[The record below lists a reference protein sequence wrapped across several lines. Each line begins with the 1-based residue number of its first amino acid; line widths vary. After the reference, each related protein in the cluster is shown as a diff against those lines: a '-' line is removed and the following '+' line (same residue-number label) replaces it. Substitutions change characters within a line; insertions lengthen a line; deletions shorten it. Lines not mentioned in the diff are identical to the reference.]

1 MSCCRHPQGVESK
14 WFVAIHCLVWSEPVQ
29 RSFSIMLAMMS
40 KERRASDP
48 DTITSLI
55 IVPHRDLAFQYL
67 RWIQRIHSVIP
78 ELGPF
83 ESVAQLLVRDSTIP
97 PENRLDLLRA
107 DTPHILIG
115 TPQALFDVYQDSPK
129 ILKLNTLS
137 TVVVDEIDYLID
149 WVPPTQD
156 KYKRLKA
163 ERKMRKHPSPT
174 RQLLDA
180 IYHTVRKP
188 ISKGK
193 QAAQIKEGL
202 VPTEIFGMNRPQ
214 LVMTSATFRAP
225 VRRFL
230 YESGGWFK
238 QGKDWVKISSLRKP
252 DSDIK
257 NAEENRAIYSLGGT
271 SIQHHVL
278 VVSSTGRV
286 RNLDTE
292 QAAPSKNDSSRVD
305 TKSSGAKS
313 AADSQGAASSAEI
326 PGTSYEHCNMRM
338 SLT

>member
-1 MSCCRHPQGVESK
+1 
-14 WFVAIHCLVWSEPVQ
+14 
-29 RSFSIMLAMMS
+29 MLAMMS

-67 RWIQRIHSVIP
+67 RWIQRIHTVIP
-78 ELGPF
+78 ELGTL
-83 ESVAQLLVRDSTIP
+83 ESVAQILVRDSTVP

-115 TPQALFDVYQDSPK
+115 TPQALFDVYQEAPK
-129 ILKLNTLS
+129 MLKLDRLS

-163 ERKMRKHPSPT
+163 ERMMRRHPSPT

-180 IYHTVRKP
+180 IYNTVRKP
-188 ISKGK
+188 ISKEK
-193 QAAQIKEGL
+193 QVAQVREGL
-202 VPTEIFGMNRPQ
+202 TPTKAFGTNRPQ

-230 YESGGWFK
+230 YESGGWFEG
-238 QGKDWVKISSLRKP
+238 GKDWVKISSLRKP
-252 DSDIK
+252 DSDIQK
-257 NAEENRAIYSLGGT
+257 TEENRAVYSLGGT

-278 VVSSTGRV
+278 VVSPTGTV
-286 RNLDTE
+286 RNFSTE
-292 QAAPSKNDSSRVD
+292 RTAPSKDADSRANTES
-305 TKSSGAKS
+305 S
-313 AADSQGAASSAEI
+313 AANSATDSNRAASSADVA
-326 PGTSYEHCNMRM
+326 GASYAYRVMRM
-338 SLT
+338 ILT